1 MPYMDG
7 TTEFLSAARN
17 MPGIT
22 LSCNQ
27 QFSLDQTLSCG
38 QVFRWDRSGDGWWY
52 GVIGRRVIRIRQVG
66 MQLTFEGAPA
76 SFITRYFSLDID
88 LHPILSSIDRDPF
101 IHAAIG
107 QCNGLRLIRQPIWE
121 CLVSYICSTNSN
133 IPTIRRR
140 IATIAQQFGE
150 EITFEDKIYYT
161 FPDPSIIS
169 CAGEHFLTGC
179 NLGYRTPYVLD
190 TAGEITDMQRWEDT
204 ITAMPFEEARRELMK
219 LKGVG
224 PKAADCILL
233 FAFQKYEAFPV
244 DVWIRRIMQRNYIK
258 TLNTTSALT
267 GREYDIIRRYA
278 NKHFGKYCGYAQEY
292 LYAAREG

>member
-1 MPYMDG
+1 M
-7 TTEFLSAARN
+7 
-17 MPGIT
+17 
-22 LSCNQ
+22 
-27 QFSLDQTLSCG
+27 
-38 QVFRWDRSGDGWWY
+38 
-52 GVIGRRVIRIRQVG
+52 
-66 MQLTFEGAPA
+66 
-76 SFITRYFSLDID
+76 
-88 LHPILSSIDRDPF
+88 
-101 IHAAIG
+101 
-107 QCNGLRLIRQPIWE
+107 
-121 CLVSYICSTNSN
+121 SYICSTNSN

-161 FPDPSIIS
+161 FPDPSRIS
-169 CAGEHFLTGC
+169 CSGEHFLTSC

-204 ITAMPFEEARRELMK
+204 IASLPFEEARRELMK

-244 DVWIRRIMQRNYIK
+244 DVWIRRIMHRNYIK

-267 GREYDIIRRYA
+267 GREYDTIRRFA
-278 NKHFGKYCGYAQEY
+278 KKHFGKYCGFAQEY
-292 LYAAREG
+292 LYATRGG